1 MLSRQIEHF
10 LCAFERRSLRT
21 AAQVLGLS
29 QPALTKSIHSLEQ
42 SLGVALFERR
52 STGVIPTTHGQTLAR
67 YARATSNAWRLAQ
80 AELAASSEGL
90 RGELRIGGGAVWSQ
104 RVLPDAMHR
113 LRLEYPL
120 LQLTLITDVADY
132 LLPKLADG
140 EIDLVVGSI
149 EGVTA
154 DDEIEV
160 DPIHTSKALAYVR
173 QDHPLL
179 ANPSVAAGDLAA
191 YDWLAFTHDV
201 NGTDA
206 LARFLA
212 ARGLPAP
219 NYTMRFTS
227 LGAMLMVTRLGDD
240 IALVSSDCKAEAAER
255 GIVPLDIGEEIFSFA
270 TGLAYRRS
278 LGVLAHVRRLMAL
291 VREGIAPTTPAAA
304 SQPPSADALAASTQ
318 APSLAG
324 RLKRQHGGAP
334 R

>member
-42 SLGVALFERR
+42 SLGVVLLERR
-52 STGVIPTTHGQTLAR
+52 ATGVIPTTHGETLAR

-90 RGELRIGGGAVWSQ
+90 RGELRIGGGAVWSV
-104 RVLPDAMHR
+104 RVLPEAMSR
-113 LRLEYPL
+113 LRREYPQ
-120 LQLTLITDVADY
+120 LQLVLITDVADY
-132 LLPKLADG
+132 LLPKLADS

-154 DDEIEV
+154 DDEIAV

-179 ANPSVAAGDLAA
+179 AYRSVAAGDLAA
-191 YDWLAFTHDV
+191 YGWLAFTHDV
-201 NGTDA
+201 KGTDA
-206 LARFLA
+206 LARFLT

-219 NYTMRFTS
+219 SYAMRFTA
-227 LGAMLMVTRLGDD
+227 LGAMLTATRLGDD
-240 IALVSSDCKAEAAER
+240 IALISSDCKDEAAVR
-255 GIVPLDIGEEIFSFA
+255 GIVPLDIGEEIWSFA

-278 LGVLAHVRRLMAL
+278 LGVLAHVRRLIAL
-291 VREGIAPTTPAAA
+291 VRECMAPTTPAAGSESPLADAIA
-304 SQPPSADALAASTQ
+304 SSTHPPS
-318 APSLAG
+318 PG
-324 RLKRQHGGAP
+324 RRLQRQRDGAP